1 MSICNCTDP
10 VKNFGQ
16 PNYTG
21 ILERLSKF
29 AFVHAKAD
37 DGSSNAILS
46 TDTLDASFFSGK
58 INETDSSK
66 RWFVTQ
72 EVNAVDNTRAENN
85 TFELD
90 GFNINTSKGV
100 RTIAFVSV
108 DGASPEQADSFE
120 SMTCRDMI
128 FYPFSITGQIGGN
141 DRVVDELNG
150 FRIKKNTMKVVYQPP
165 NKLNEEPAKVMVSF
179 DLSETELDCDIAFVE
194 FGTGANDV
202 QVDVLDLDGLID
214 VVMGAATAITTTT
227 FTVDI
232 DLIYG
237 PVFDKDPAEG
247 FVIGDFSY
255 EEITPVP
262 APIVITSVT
271 ESTTIPGSY
280 DFVVPLAT
288 SGDVDRLTFSKT
300 GFEPAGTIDITIP

>member
-16 PNYTG
+16 PNCTG

-58 INETDSSK
+58 INDTDSSK
-66 RWFVTQ
+66 RWFVTN
-72 EVNAVDNTRAENN
+72 EVNAVDNSRAENN
-85 TFELD
+85 TFEID
-90 GFNINTSKGV
+90 GFNVNTSKGV

-108 DGASPEQADSFE
+108 DGASPEQASAFE
-120 SMTCRDMI
+120 SLTCRDII

-165 NKLNEEPAKVMVSF
+165 NKLNEEPARVMVSF
-179 DLSETELDCDIAFVE
+179 DLSETEKDGDIAFVE
-194 FGTGANDV
+194 FGTGAGDV

-214 VVMGAATAITTTT
+214 VSMGAATSISIAGFTT
-227 FTVDI
+227 DI

-247 FVIGDFSY
+247 FVVGDFTATETS
-255 EEITPVP
+255 PVP
-262 APIVITSVT
+262 GPVALTSAT
-271 ESTTIPGSY
+271 ESTPGVY
-280 DFVVPLAT
+280 DILFTAPAT
-288 SGDVDRLTFSKT
+288 SGDVIDVAFART
-300 GFEPAGTIDITIP
+300 GFEAAAVITVIIP